1 MLYLIKLIMKKSQI
15 YTGTGDK
22 GKTSLV
28 GGLRVKKND
37 DRIEAYGTIDELNSF
52 IGLLISEGLNEKDAL
67 LLMYVQN
74 KLFTV
79 GSYLAT
85 DSSFTEF
92 REASLLDAESIT
104 KLENRIDEIDELLP
118 KVKSFIL
125 PGGSKTASLAHV
137 CRTICRRAERL
148 IIKTSENI
156 EIDDNI
162 LKFINRLSDYLFI
175 LSRYCNLLE
184 SHSEVLWDK
193 TCK

>member
-28 GGLRVKKND
+28 RGLRVKKND

-92 REASLLDAESIT
+92 REASLLDAD
-104 KLENRIDEIDELLP
+104 R
-118 KVKSFIL
+118 KS
-125 PGGSKTASLAHV
+125 V
-137 CRTICRRAERL
+137 
-148 IIKTSENI
+148 
-156 EIDDNI
+156 
-162 LKFINRLSDYLFI
+162 
-175 LSRYCNLLE
+175 
-184 SHSEVLWDK
+184 V
-193 TCK
+193 